1 MTVPEHPGPRAG
13 TGLGWKDRPRAKGRG
28 APSRGGPEM
37 SGIQPD
43 DDDRLHSEAP
53 AEGEDEDQAQETERV
68 HSEDPAEG
76 SDEG

>member
-1 MTVPEHPGPRAG
+1 
-13 TGLGWKDRPRAKGRG
+13 
-28 APSRGGPEM
+28 M